1 MTKSEF
7 LNTLSEA
14 VSGNTDALADIMEQ
28 YMPLINRYSY
38 VDGKLDEDLRQ
49 DILLEVFRSIGRFK
63 M

>member
-7 LNTLSEA
+7 LITLSEA

-28 YMPLINRYSY
+28 YMPLINHYSY

-49 DILLEVFRSIGRFK
+49 DILL
-63 M
+63 